1 MLLNKNEIETVIPQ
15 RKPFVMVDEL
25 LYADEVKTIT
35 SFTPNEKSIFSEKDF
50 FSENGLLENIA
61 QTAAAGVGYICKV
74 NNVKVPIG
82 FIANVKQFEVLELP
96 KLGNTITTEVEK
108 INEVMDVTIVKGKVS
123 YNSKIIVN
131 CELRILI
138 KK

>member
-1 MLLNKNEIETVIPQ
+1 MLLNKNEIESVIPQ
-15 RKPFVMVDEL
+15 RKPFVMVDEFL
-25 LYADEVKTIT
+25 QAEELNTIT
-35 SFTPNEKSIFSEKDF
+35 AFTPSYDSIFSEDGF

-61 QTAAAGVGYICKV
+61 QTAAAGVGYYCKI
-74 NNVKVPIG
+74 NNVAVPVG
-82 FIANVKQFEVLELP
+82 FIANVKQFEVFELP
-96 KLGNTITTEVEK
+96 KLGEKLVTEVEK

-123 YNSKIIVN
+123 YNGKIIVN